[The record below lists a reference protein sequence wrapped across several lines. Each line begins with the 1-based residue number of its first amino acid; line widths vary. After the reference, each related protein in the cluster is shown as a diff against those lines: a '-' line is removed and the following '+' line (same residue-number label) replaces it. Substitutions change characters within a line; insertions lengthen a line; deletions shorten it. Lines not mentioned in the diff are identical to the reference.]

1 MNSSYI
7 TPFIFAIKNVFHT
20 MLGLT
25 ITFGKPELR
34 SAIPSQAFD
43 VSGLIGMSGDLI
55 GLVMLNFPLESAKG
69 IINQFTGMEIDVNS
83 EDFGDA
89 VGELVNMISGSAKA
103 QFEGKNVSISC
114 PSVVVGENH
123 KIQMPSDSICIT
135 IPCESDCGRFA
146 VEICIKKSCLDLG
159 TNTTKDTVKAA

>member
-7 TPFIFAIKNVFHT
+7 TPFIYSTKNVFKT
-20 MLGLT
+20 MLGME

-34 SAIPSQAFD
+34 ASIPTQAFD

-55 GLVMLNFPLESAKG
+55 GSVMLNFPLECARG
-69 IINQFTGMEIDVNS
+69 IVNKFTGMEIDVYS

-89 VGELVNMISGSAKA
+89 VGELINMISGNAKA

-123 KIQMPSDSICIT
+123 KIQQPSDSICIT
-135 IPCESDCGRFA
+135 IPCDSECGRFA
-146 VEICIKKSCLDLG
+146 VEICIKKSCLDTG
-159 TNTTKDTVKAA
+159 MNTAKDTVEAA